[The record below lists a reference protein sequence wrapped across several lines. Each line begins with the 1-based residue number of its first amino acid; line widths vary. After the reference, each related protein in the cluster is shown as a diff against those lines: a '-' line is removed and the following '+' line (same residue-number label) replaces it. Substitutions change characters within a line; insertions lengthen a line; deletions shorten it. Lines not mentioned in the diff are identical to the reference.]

1 MAEAGTPK
9 EVKEAKDGKES
20 KELSKAL
27 KDPIKDLIEHGK
39 EIGFLTYDE
48 INRRLPENTVNGEEL
63 DDLFGTLEDLGIEV
77 VDREADLVRPTDK
90 PVEEEVTLPDIGAE
104 TTNSIRMYLTEMG
117 KVPLLTREQELTL
130 TRNIKENEKTLKL
143 IVLES
148 PITMREI
155 RNWENLLEQQEMTPK
170 ELMPRGRKTNQELS
184 RMRQKM
190 RNVVRFIM
198 AGEKKLVR
206 AEERLK
212 KKGLTPGMRATLQE
226 RVVHQRSLII
236 NKIVGLNLNLEKI
249 KRLTNKIKTIAAK
262 MRESEHEIVRY
273 EKRFK
278 MPYTELRQHFNQY
291 KLHKMS
297 PSAFKRLTGYTPMA
311 LDSTMVNL
319 ENVVLRLKRMEA
331 LLPLPKDQLY
341 RSYDQIRQLEETILV
356 DKLKLIRAN
365 LRLVVS
371 IAKKHLNSS
380 LELADLIQEGGLG
393 LIKAVE
399 KFEYKRGFK
408 FSTYATWWIRQA
420 INRAIADQARTIRIP
435 VHMKEIISKL
445 TKVSRRYRQEL
456 GRDPSVEEYSK
467 HLRLS
472 MEKVREILKIMQD
485 PISLTTPV
493 GEEDDSFLE
502 DFIED
507 RSGPSPTRSAH
518 EFLRHR
524 EVERILSTLSER
536 EAQIIRLRFGIGTG
550 YPRTLEEVGRIFNVT
565 RERVRQIE
573 AKAIRKLRHPSRS
586 RPLREYLE

>member
-1 MAEAGTPK
+1 MAEQGNVAETQKTK
-9 EVKEAKDGKES
+9 ET
-20 KELSKAL
+20 LL
-27 KDPIKDLIEHGK
+27 DPIKKLIDQGK
-39 EIGFLTYDE
+39 ETGFLTYEE
-48 INRRLPENTVNGEEL
+48 INRRLPEGVIGGEEL

-77 VDREADLVRPTDK
+77 VDREEDLLRPSEK
-90 PVEEEVTLPDIGAE
+90 PPEEEIPLPDLGVE

-143 IVLES
+143 IVLEN
-148 PITMREI
+148 PITLREL
-155 RNWENLLEQQEMTPK
+155 RNWESLLAQQEMTPK
-170 ELMPRGRKTNQELS
+170 ELMPRGRKTNQELAC
-184 RMRQKM
+184 MRQKM
-190 RNVVRFIM
+190 KNVVKFIITAEERM
-198 AGEKKLVR
+198 AR

-212 KKGLTPGMRATLQE
+212 KKNVSPHVRASLQDKIQKE
-226 RVVHQRSLII
+226 RTQII
-236 NKIVGLNLNLEKI
+236 NKIIGLNLNLEKI
-249 KRLTNKIKTIAAK
+249 KRLTNKIKSIALK
-262 MRESEHEIVRY
+262 LREAEAEILRY
-273 EKRFK
+273 ERRFK
-278 MPYTELRQHFNQY
+278 MSHPELQQLY
-291 KLHKMS
+291 SQVKSGKITAV
-297 PSAFKRLTGYTPMA
+297 AFKKSTGYAPVA
-311 LDSTMVNL
+311 LESTMVNL
-319 ENVVLRLKRMEA
+319 ENVIVRLDRMESA
-331 LLPLPKDQLY
+331 LPLPKDTLF
-341 RSYDQIRQLEETILV
+341 RIYDQIRQLEETILV

-493 GEEDDSFLE
+493 GDEDDSYLE

-518 EFLRHR
+518 EFLRRR
-524 EVERILSTLSER
+524 EVEKILSTLSER

>member
-1 MAEAGTPK
+1 MADIETS
-9 EVKEAKDGKES
+9 KEAKDAKETKEVSKDPVKALIEQGKE
-20 KELSKAL
+20 A
-27 KDPIKDLIEHGK
+27 
-39 EIGFLTYDE
+39 GFLTYDE
-48 INRRLPENTVNGEEL
+48 INRRLPEQAIGGEEL

-77 VDREADLVRPTDK
+77 VDREEDLIRPADK
-90 PVEEEVTLPDIGAE
+90 PAEEEVLPDLGTE

-155 RNWENLLEQQEMTPK
+155 RNWENLLAQQEMTPK

-184 RMRQKM
+184 RMRAKM
-190 RNVVRFIM
+190 KSVVKFIM
-198 AGEKKLVR
+198 GGEQKIAR
-206 AEERLK
+206 AEERLHK
-212 KKGLTPGMRATLQE
+212 KKMSPAMRAKLQE
-226 RVVHQRSLII
+226 RVDHGRLQII
-236 NKIVGLNLNLEKI
+236 NKIVGLNLNLDKI
-249 KRLTNKIKTIAAK
+249 KRLTNKIKTIAQK
-262 MRESEHEIVRY
+262 LREAEQEVYRY

-278 MPYTELRQHFNQY
+278 MPYGELIALYNQA
-291 KLHKMS
+291 KSHKIA
-297 PSAFKRLTGYTPMA
+297 PAGFKKVTGYTSMA
-311 LDSTMVNL
+311 LESTMLNL
-319 ENVVLRLKRMEA
+319 ENVITRLNRMEEA
-331 LLPLPKDQLY
+331 LPLPKETLF
-341 RSYDQIRQLEETILV
+341 RSYDQIRQLEETILI

-472 MEKVREILKIMQD
+472 MDKVREILKIMQD

-507 RSGPSPTRSAH
+507 RSGPSPTKSAH

-536 EAQIIRLRFGIGTG
+536 EASIIRLRFGIGTG

>member
-1 MAEAGTPK
+1 MAEQGNATETTK
-9 EVKEAKDGKES
+9 TKES
-20 KELSKAL
+20 PL
-27 KDPIKDLIEHGK
+27 DPIKKLIDQGK
-39 EIGFLTYDE
+39 EAGFLTYEE
-48 INRRLPENTVNGEEL
+48 INRRLPEGVIGGEEL

-77 VDREADLVRPTDK
+77 VDREADLLRPSDK
-90 PVEEEVTLPDIGAE
+90 APEEEVPLPEIGVE

-143 IVLES
+143 IVLEN
-148 PITMREI
+148 PITLREL
-155 RNWENLLEQQEMTPK
+155 RNWESLLAQQEMTPK
-170 ELMPRGRKTNQELS
+170 ELMPRGRKTNQELA

-190 RNVVRFIM
+190 KNVVKFIITAEERM
-198 AGEKKLVR
+198 AR
-206 AEERLK
+206 AEERLTK
-212 KKGLTPGMRATLQE
+212 KNVSPHVRASLQDKVQKE
-226 RVVHQRSLII
+226 RTQII
-236 NKIVGLNLNLEKI
+236 SKIIGLNLNLEKI
-249 KRLTNKIKTIAAK
+249 KRLTNKIKSIALK
-262 MRESEHEIVRY
+262 LREAEAEILRY
-273 EKRFK
+273 ERRFK
-278 MPYTELRQHFNQY
+278 MSYAELQQLYNQA
-291 KLHKMS
+291 KTGKIT
-297 PSAFKRLTGYTPMA
+297 PAAFKKSTGYAPQA
-311 LDSTMVNL
+311 LESTMVNL
-319 ENVVLRLKRMEA
+319 ENVSIRLKRMEES
-331 LLPLPKDQLY
+331 LPLPKDTLF
-341 RSYDQIRQLEETILV
+341 RIYDQVRSLEETILV

-493 GEEDDSFLE
+493 GDEDDSYLE

-518 EFLRHR
+518 EFLRRR
-524 EVERILSTLSER
+524 EVEKILSTLSER

>member
-1 MAEAGTPK
+1 MAEQTNTQESTK
-9 EVKEAKDGKES
+9 SIKDHNPIKKLVEQGKET
-20 KELSKAL
+20 
-27 KDPIKDLIEHGK
+27 
-39 EIGFLTYDE
+39 GFLTYEE
-48 INRRLPENTVNGEEL
+48 INRNLPEGVIGGEEL
-63 DDLFGTLEDLGIEV
+63 DEFFGTLEDLGIEV
-77 VDREADLVRPTDK
+77 VDRESDLVRSTEK
-90 PVEEEVTLPDIGAE
+90 PAEEEVPLPDLGVE

-130 TRNIKENEKTLKL
+130 TRNIKENEKVLKL
-143 IVLES
+143 IVLEN
-148 PITMREI
+148 PITLREL
-155 RNWENLLEQQEMTPK
+155 RNWESLLTQQEMTPK
-170 ELMPRGRKTNQELS
+170 ELMPRGRKTNQELA

-190 RNVVRFIM
+190 KNVVKFIISAEERM
-198 AGEKKLVR
+198 NR
-206 AEERLK
+206 AEERLLK
-212 KKGLTPGMRATLQE
+212 KTISPAVRASLQDRVQKE
-226 RVVHQRSLII
+226 RHHII
-236 NKIVGLNLNLEKI
+236 NKIIGLNLNLEKI
-249 KRLTNKIKTIAAK
+249 KRLTNKIKSIALK
-262 MRESEHEIVRY
+262 LRESESEIRRY
-273 EKRFK
+273 ERRFK
-278 MPYTELRQHFNQY
+278 MSYEELKQLYNQC
-291 KLHKMS
+291 KAGKIT
-297 PSAFKRLTGYTPMA
+297 PAAFKKSTGYAPVA
-311 LDSTMVNL
+311 LESTMLNL
-319 ENVVLRLKRMEA
+319 ENVSIRLVRMEEA
-331 LLPLPKDQLY
+331 LPLPKDTLF
-341 RSYDQIRQLEETILV
+341 RIYDQIRSLEETILV

-493 GEEDDSFLE
+493 GDEDDSYLE

-507 RSGPSPTRSAH
+507 KSGPSPTRSAH
-518 EFLRHR
+518 EFLRRR
-524 EVERILSTLSER
+524 EVEKILSTLSER

-586 RPLREYLE
+586 RPLREYIE

>member
-1 MAEAGTPK
+1 MAEQVSASDTLK
-9 EVKEAKDGKES
+9 VVKEDGPIKSLIEQGKES
-20 KELSKAL
+20 
-27 KDPIKDLIEHGK
+27 
-39 EIGFLTYDE
+39 GFLTYEE
-48 INRRLPENTVNGEEL
+48 INRRLPEGVIGGEEL
-63 DDLFGTLEDLGIEV
+63 DELFGTLEELGIEV
-77 VDREADLVRPTDK
+77 VDREEDLLRPSEKT
-90 PVEEEVTLPDIGAE
+90 PEEEVPLPDLGVE

-143 IVLES
+143 IVLEN
-148 PITMREI
+148 PITLREL
-155 RNWENLLEQQEMTPK
+155 RNWESLLAQQEMTPK
-170 ELMPRGRKTNQELS
+170 ELMPRGRKTNQELA

-190 RNVVRFIM
+190 KNVVKFIVTAEERM
-198 AGEKKLVR
+198 AR
-206 AEERLK
+206 AEDRLK
-212 KKGLTPGMRATLQE
+212 KKSLSPHVRASLQDKVQKE
-226 RVVHQRSLII
+226 RSQII
-236 NKIVGLNLNLEKI
+236 NKIIGLNLNLEKI
-249 KRLTNKIKTIAAK
+249 KRLTNKIKSIALK
-262 MRESEHEIVRY
+262 LREAEAEIMRY
-273 EKRFK
+273 ERRFK
-278 MPYTELRQHFNQY
+278 MSYGELQQLYNQERAGKITAASFKKDTGY
-291 KLHKMS
+291 A
-297 PSAFKRLTGYTPMA
+297 PSALE
-311 LDSTMVNL
+311 STMVNL
-319 ENVVLRLKRMEA
+319 ENVVFRLKRMEET
-331 LLPLPKDQLY
+331 LPLPKDSLF
-341 RSYDQIRQLEETILV
+341 RIYDQVRQLEETILV

-493 GEEDDSFLE
+493 GDEDDSYLE

-507 RSGPSPTRSAH
+507 RSGPSPTRAAH
-518 EFLRHR
+518 EFLRRR
-524 EVERILSTLSER
+524 EVEKILSTLSER

>member
-1 MAEAGTPK
+1 MADQVNATEIKT
-9 EVKEAKDGKES
+9 KDS
-20 KELSKAL
+20 PL
-27 KDPIKDLIEHGK
+27 DPIKKLIDQGK
-39 EIGFLTYDE
+39 EAGFLTYEE
-48 INRRLPENTVNGEEL
+48 INRRLPEGVIGGEEL

-77 VDREADLVRPTDK
+77 VDREEDLLRPSDK
-90 PVEEEVTLPDIGAE
+90 APEEEVPLPDIGVE

-143 IVLES
+143 IVLEN
-148 PITMREI
+148 PITLREL
-155 RNWENLLEQQEMTPK
+155 RNWESLLAQQEMTPK
-170 ELMPRGRKTNQELS
+170 ELMPRGRKTNQELA

-190 RNVVRFIM
+190 KTVVKFI
-198 AGEKKLVR
+198 VS
-206 AEERLK
+206 AEERMSRAEARLAK
-212 KKGLTPGMRATLQE
+212 KKISPHVRASLQE
-226 RVVHQRSLII
+226 KVQKERTQII
-236 NKIVGLNLNLEKI
+236 NKIIGLNLNLEKI
-249 KRLTNKIKTIAAK
+249 KRLTNKIKSIALK
-262 MRESEHEIVRY
+262 LREAEAEILRY
-273 EKRFK
+273 ERRFK
-278 MPYTELRQHFNQY
+278 MSYAELQQLYAQERAG
-291 KLHKMS
+291 KITAT
-297 PSAFKRLTGYTPMA
+297 AFKKSTGYAPVA
-311 LDSTMVNL
+311 LESTMVNL
-319 ENVVLRLKRMEA
+319 ENVVLRLKRMEEV
-331 LLPLPKDQLY
+331 LPLAKDSLF
-341 RSYDQIRQLEETILV
+341 RIYDQIRSLEETILI

-493 GEEDDSFLE
+493 GDEDDSYLE

-518 EFLRHR
+518 EFLRRR
-524 EVERILSTLSER
+524 EVEKILSTLSER